1 LRPAIRGGN
10 SCSRGAEVLF
20 PVPPMAPADG
30 RLLFAERA
38 RAVAPDFRADEHIAA
53 ICGAVDQL
61 PLAIELAAARVRAAS
76 TQSIRERLVE
86 RLPLLTSRDRDVD
99 ERQRTLKATIASSYD
114 LLDPDEQRATHSAT
128 VGRTTPA
135 PIQP

>member
-1 LRPAIRGGN
+1 VKAPNIDRPA
-10 SCSRGAEVLF
+10 
-20 PVPPMAPADG
+20 
-30 RLLFAERA
+30 
-38 RAVAPDFRADEHIAA
+38 
-53 ICGAVDQL
+53 

-76 TQSIRERLVE
+76 TQSIRER
-86 RLPLLTSRDRDVD
+86 LLTSRDRDVD

-135 PIQP
+135 RIQP

>member
-1 LRPAIRGGN
+1 VKAPNIDRPA
-10 SCSRGAEVLF
+10 
-20 PVPPMAPADG
+20 
-30 RLLFAERA
+30 
-38 RAVAPDFRADEHIAA
+38 
-53 ICGAVDQL
+53 

-76 TQSIRERLVE
+76 NQSIRERLVE

-135 PIQP
+135 PIRP